1 MSAQTRSDQPPNC
14 RDVWENMNKLL
25 SENKFVRNYS
35 SEITMGS
42 NKKDG
47 TKNSYT
53 VETELFPIEALSVYS
68 AYNLEDS
75 ILDEDRT
82 KYFSAHRGGSQGDY
96 REGMKSK
103 IANVVDCLHK
113 FPSSKRAVITIPKTS
128 IPCHSTDDD
137 AKCMREIHFYL
148 DKDENAG
155 ESVTVLNATVWMR
168 AQAAE
173 IFPKNIHF
181 VGSLMERVATNLS
194 EKLGDGHDIKLG
206 VLFYLATTLVSVRDD

>member
-1 MSAQTRSDQPPNC
+1 
-14 RDVWENMNKLL
+14 MNKLL

-35 SEITMGS
+35 REIVMGS
-42 NKKDG
+42 SSKKDDM
-47 TKNSYT
+47 KNGFT
-53 VETELFPIEALSVYS
+53 VETELFPIKALSVYS
-68 AYNLEDS
+68 AYNLEDP
-75 ILDEDRT
+75 ILEEDRA

-113 FPSSKRAVITIPKTS
+113 FPSSKRAVITIPNTS
-128 IPCHSTDDD
+128 TPSHTTDDD

-148 DKDENAG
+148 DNDENAG
-155 ESVTVLNATVWMR
+155 ASLTVLNATVWMR

-181 VGSLMERVATNLS
+181 VGSLMERVAKNLS
-194 EKLGDGHDIKLG
+194 DIRGDGHEIKLG
-206 VLFYLATTLVSVRDD
+206 VLFYLATTLVSVRED